1 MALEVATYV
10 SELVS
15 SNPVGPVDFVSQG
28 DDHLRMM
35 KSVLQNTFPNAS
47 KQFRFPTSA
56 AAIAGNYT
64 VVFPDDMNKIIP
76 INAEAAGRTVTLPVP
91 SGVHQDGFKFQ
102 IIKADNSDFL
112 VTISGGTVNGN
123 SSLVLYQ
130 RYQRVELIWS
140 QAAGAWYADRE
151 EAVPIGMLAP
161 WGDGSVVPEGW
172 LAASQLTIGNT
183 GSGATALASAITRG
197 LFYHLWNRFSD
208 AICPVGSGRG
218 GSAASDFNG
227 GKQIA
232 LLDMRGYVWAG
243 LDNIGGTDAGR
254 LAAANTP
261 GLAMGQE
268 LTTLVQA
275 NLPNINLTSDT
286 EPAHFHLYHKSP
298 FAFSAGTGGANQG
311 GTTPQPDQQTSA
323 AGAHE
328 HTVPLGG
335 SDTPISRL
343 QPTRTG
349 GWIIKL

>member
-1 MALEVATYV
+1 MALEVATYI

-15 SNPVGPVDFVSQG
+15 SNPVGAIDFVSQG
-28 DDHLRMM
+28 DDHFRMV
-35 KSVLQNTFPNAS
+35 KAVLQNTFPNAS
-47 KQFRFPTSA
+47 KMFRFPTSVA
-56 AAIAGNYT
+56 PVVGNYT

-112 VTISGGTVNGN
+112 VTISGGTINGN
-123 SSLVLYQ
+123 TSLILYQ
-130 RYQRVELIWS
+130 KYQRVELIWS

-183 GSGATALASAITRG
+183 GSGATALASGVTRG

-218 GSAASDFNG
+218 GSASADFAG

-232 LLDMRGYVWAG
+232 LLDMRGYTWAG
-243 LDNIGGTDAGR
+243 LDNIGGSDASR
-254 LAAANTP
+254 LSSANTP
-261 GLAMGQE
+261 GLAVGAE
-268 LTTLVQA
+268 TVVLVQA
-275 NLPNINLTSDT
+275 NLPNVSLTTD
-286 EPAHFHLYHKSP
+286 
-298 FAFSAGTGGANQG
+298 SAGVHSHTEEGNTSVNVGGG
-311 GTTPQPDQQTSA
+311 GFGIDGNTESRQTSSD
-323 AGAHE
+323 GAHT
-328 HTVPLGG
+328 HNVPLGG
-335 SDTPISRL
+335 SDTPVNKM